1 MNRSNTSW
9 RPMQI
14 ADLDWSSGTAPR
26 SSNFGD
32 FYYSTDGGLQE
43 SDYVFLQGNQ
53 LPDRWDKHDHP
64 VFCIVETGFGT
75 GLNFLLTWS
84 AWQACPAPRPRLHYI
99 SVEKHPLGKSDL
111 ARALASWSTLAE
123 NANHLLDRYPDP
135 VPGQHRI
142 ILAQG
147 DLILDLWW
155 EDVTDAISDMAS
167 REQQTVDAWY
177 LDGFSPARNKTM
189 WQDALFSGM
198 ATASRLGSTFA
209 TFTAASNVRRG
220 LEEVGFKVEKAPGF
234 GQKRECLRGSLDVTS
249 PPPVHTDTPWDI
261 PHRRSHAPTS
271 ALVIG
276 AGLAGCTVASA
287 LAHRGI
293 SVTILEQNQLASAGS
308 GNDQGIL
315 YTRLSQRHSALSDFA
330 LQSFLFAHRFYR
342 DLLQTGELKE
352 GEDGALCGSY
362 NHSERQEEMSALA
375 AVLEAVP
382 GIAQIFDAM
391 EATKHLG
398 FRQLSG
404 GYWFPKSGWM
414 SPGSVCRALVSH
426 SNIQLLENT
435 GSVALE
441 PAGSAWRAVAGDQ
454 LVAEADCA
462 IIATGTA
469 GNSQRDL
476 SWLPLQAI
484 RGQTTNIPSTAAM
497 TNLKSG
503 LCHSGYIAPA
513 RARQHCIGATFD
525 LDDHD
530 DTVRVEDHRR
540 NIEALAIAMPEWRD
554 ELRSIEPANLS
565 GRVGYR
571 CATPDYLPVV
581 GAVPDYEAFL
591 HSFADLRK
599 NAKQTILQRGP
610 YIRGL
615 YVTTGH
621 GSRGLTSTP
630 LAAQV
635 LASQI
640 CGELPPVSGE
650 LYRAIA
656 PGRFIVRQLRRGLI

>member
-1 MNRSNTSW
+1 
-9 RPMQI
+9 MQL

-26 SSNFGD
+26 SRNFGD
-32 FYYSTDGGLQE
+32 FYYSTDGGLRE

-53 LPDRWDKHDHP
+53 LPDRWSKHDHR

-84 AWQACPAPRPRLHYI
+84 AWLASPAPRPRLHYI
-99 SVEKHPLGKSDL
+99 SVEKHPLAKSEL
-111 ARALASWSTLAE
+111 ARALAAWSTLAE
-123 NANHLLDRYPDP
+123 NANQLLDHYPDP

-155 EDVTDAISDMAS
+155 EDVTEAISDMATQG
-167 REQQTVDAWY
+167 QQTVDAWY
-177 LDGFSPARNKTM
+177 LDGFSPARNETM
-189 WQDALFSGM
+189 WQDALFTGM
-198 ATASRLGSTFA
+198 ATTSRHGSTFA

-220 LEEVGFKVEKAPGF
+220 LEEAGFKVEKTPGF
-234 GQKRECLRGSLDVTS
+234 GQKRECLRGILDVS
-249 PPPVHTDTPWDI
+249 PPPPVHTHTPWDI
-261 PHRRSHAPTS
+261 PSRRRQAPTS

-293 SVTILEQNQLASAGS
+293 RVTILEQNQLASAGS

-342 DLLQTGELKE
+342 DLLHAGELKE
-352 GEDGALCGSY
+352 GEDGALCGSF
-362 NHSERQEEMSALA
+362 NHSERREEMSVIAE
-375 AVLEAVP
+375 VLDAVP
-382 GIAQIFDAM
+382 EIAQVFDA
-391 EATKHLG
+391 EDAAEQLG

-404 GYWFPKSGWM
+404 GYWFPQSGWM
-414 SPGSVCRALVSH
+414 RPGSVCQALLGH
-426 SNIQLLENT
+426 SNIQLSENT
-435 GSVALE
+435 GSVVLE
-441 PAGSAWRAVAGDQ
+441 PAGNGWCAVAGSQ
-454 LVAEADCA
+454 RVAQADCA
-462 IIATGTA
+462 VIATGTA
-469 GNSQRDL
+469 GNSQADL

-484 RGQTTNIPSTAAM
+484 RGQTTNITSTAAM
-497 TNLKSG
+497 AKLKTG
-503 LCHSGYIAPA
+503 LCHTGYIAPA
-513 RARQHCIGATFD
+513 RMGQHCIGATFD

-530 DTVRVEDHRR
+530 NTVRVEDHRR
-540 NIEALAIAMPEWRD
+540 NIEALATAMPEWRD
-554 ELRSIEPANLS
+554 ELLSIDPVNLS

-591 HSFADLRK
+591 HNYADLRK
-599 NAKQTILQRGP
+599 NAKQTILQRGS
-610 YIRGL
+610 YLRGL

-650 LYRAIA
+650 LKRAIA
-656 PGRFIVRQLRRGLI
+656 PGRFIIRQLRRGLI